1 MTFKELEEEVKE
13 MKIKAEMTDW
23 RLEQLEKDYARLE
36 REVFNLA
43 NKLRWELQ

>member
-1 MTFKELEEEVKE
+1 MTFEEFEKELKE
-13 MKIKAEMTDW
+13 MKLKAEMTDW
-23 RLEQLEKDYARLE
+23 RLEQLEKDCARLE